1 MKKQVMS
8 LGLVLVL
15 LPVTTVGH
23 TRADVFAYGDA
34 ISLRSVV
41 MHDLAEMKEQSHT
54 SHAPGEAGNHVRAER
69 ANEWQRSEHVVLGE
83 QAVSAQASTL
93 EMIEANRAWREAGV
107 KGEGMLISV
116 IDTGVN
122 PRHPDLPPP
131 HDKRLAVQKSGS
143 PQKVIPG
150 FNWADRNQT
159 TEDVA
164 ESQHGIHVAGI
175 IAANGKVKGVAPESQ
190 IMSQKVFSNYQ
201 GEVPG
206 LSESILFAINDSIA
220 KKADVINL
228 SLGSSAGYVDESNVE
243 QMAVKKAV
251 DNGVIVV
258 AAAGNDSYFGS
269 DKVRAQNPDVAMIG
283 SPGLSPDALS
293 VASVNATTLAGNS
306 FSVQGVPGLERVVY
320 LPGHVESGSA
330 LNPIASLV
338 KPYPLV
344 YMGKGKKEDY
354 NVSVKEKIVL
364 LERGDTSFDEKLRL
378 AKEAGAVGAI
388 IYNNEPGP
396 LIISAE
402 HLKQIPAVAVLKQ
415 MGEQLAQAVKKG
427 KKVTVAFNGEYAQ
440 NPMPYPDGGTI
451 SGFSSW
457 GPTPDL
463 QFKPEISAPGGG
475 ILSLVRD
482 SEYAVKSGTSMATPH
497 VAGGMALLK
506 QAYQKQGRNLQGRAL
521 VETLK
526 AAAMN
531 TAEPIL
537 DPRVSVAASDK
548 AKVKKYPYSPRVQ
561 GAGLMQIA
569 KAIQTPAV
577 VVDAKG
583 KAGVSLG
590 EIGNTTTFSLFVD
603 NKFGKKPI
611 TYQLHDEFGVMTD
624 LRKDGL
630 NMLTATALEGAQL
643 RFSAPKVTVEPGKR
657 AEVKVTLAIPQGAA
671 RNQFAEGFISFAP
684 DDKSLPALRVPY
696 FGFFGDWDEPR
707 IMDQPVWEAGSQE
720 KRTGVKTSWYHDKR
734 NDKWRYRDYLGVT
747 GVKEDGTVQIDP
759 GQIAFSPNGDGH
771 YDIAAPSITFL
782 RNARQVVVEVTDQSG
797 KPIRALVRDEKV
809 SKYDQSKLGT
819 PYYYTEREAWSWDGK
834 IFSPQKG
841 SYVQAPDGAY
851 QFLIKAKID
860 GRDAN
865 WQTMTLP
872 IRVDTKPPVLNAS
885 LSGNKVQWS
894 SRDKDVQGYLLY
906 VNGKKVGGPYSPKI
920 TSTIINQPEKKISVV
935 AFDYAGNISVANI
948 NGKSDTVPPFVEFPD
963 DLFSYLKISKQPDV
977 ALRGKV
983 TGEELLDR
991 VRLSINKT
999 PVKLEAD
1006 GSFETILRLQEG
1018 LNYVVYST
1026 ADMYG
1031 NTRQFT
1037 QRVIVDTSPPML
1049 QLQNDG
1055 TEDIQF
1061 DPATKTML
1069 LPIRFLYRDQTYKGQ
1084 ASVNGQI
1091 VANFEEDQLEI
1102 PVHKN
1107 LTNILP
1113 MKQGENR
1120 VLIEGKDGAGNQ
1132 STLLLY
1138 AYVDASAGT
1147 VVLSQ
1152 GEQRLNY
1159 RARTIAAPTIKLM
1172 NNQVEGQEGELLPI
1186 EGKVTGAGPVS
1197 LRITYGDHHV
1207 PVDVNDRGGFRL
1219 VLDRIEEGKQKLTIV
1234 ATDSLGREA
1243 RAEMNVIGKK
1253 KQ

>member
-34 ISLRSVV
+34 ISLHNVV
-41 MHDLAEMKEQSHT
+41 MRDLAEMKEQSHT
-54 SHAPGEAGNHVRAER
+54 SHATGEAEKRARAEW
-69 ANEWQRSEHVVLGE
+69 ANEWQRSEHVVMGE
-83 QAVSAQASTL
+83 KAATAPSSTL
-93 EMIEANRAWREAGV
+93 EMIEAKRAWQEAGV

-122 PRHPDLPPP
+122 PQHPDLPPP
-131 HDKRLAVQKSGS
+131 RDKRLAVQKSGS
-143 PQKVIPG
+143 AQKVIPG

-190 IMSQKVFSNYQ
+190 ILSQKVFSNYQ

-228 SLGSSAGYVDESNVE
+228 SLGSAAGYVDESNIE

-283 SPGLSPDALS
+283 SPGLSPDAFS
-293 VASVNATTLAGNS
+293 VASVNATTLAGHS

-364 LERGDTSFDEKLRL
+364 LERGDTTFDEKLRL

-427 KKVTVAFNGEYAQ
+427 KKVTVTFDGEYAQ

-463 QFKPEISAPGGG
+463 QFKPEIAAPGGG

-537 DPRVSVAASDK
+537 DPRVGEAASDK
-548 AKVKKYPYSPRVQ
+548 AKEKKYPYSPRVQ
-561 GAGLMQIA
+561 GAGLLQIA

-577 VVDAKG
+577 VVDGKG

-611 TYQLHDEFGVMTD
+611 TYQLQDEFGVMTD

-630 NMLTATALEGAQL
+630 NMLTATALTGAQL
-643 RFSAPKVTVEPGKR
+643 RFSAPKVTVAPGKR
-657 AEVKVTLAIPQGAA
+657 AEVKVTLTIPQGAT

-684 DDKSLPALRVPY
+684 EDKSLPVLRVPY

-707 IMDQPVWEAGSQE
+707 IMDQPLWEAGSQE
-720 KRTGVKTSWYHDKR
+720 KRTGVKTTWYHDKR
-734 NDKWRYRDYLGVT
+734 NDKWRYRDYLGVN

-771 YDIAAPSITFL
+771 YDVAAPSITFL

-797 KPIRALVRDEKV
+797 KPVRTLVRDEKV

-851 QFLIKAKID
+851 QFVIKAKID

-872 IRVDTKPPVLNAS
+872 IRVDTKPPVITAS

-906 VNGKKVGGPYSPKI
+906 VNGKKAGGPYSPKI
-920 TSTIINQPEKKISVV
+920 TSTIINQPEKKMSVV

-948 NGKSDTVPPFVEFPD
+948 NGKSDTIPPFVEFPD
-963 DLFSYLKISKQPDV
+963 DLFSYLKISRQPDV

-999 PVKLEAD
+999 PVKLETD

-1018 LNYVVYST
+1018 LNYVLYS
-1026 ADMYG
+1026 ASDMYG

-1037 QRVIVDTSPPML
+1037 QRIIVDTTPPML

-1055 TEDIQF
+1055 TEDIQY

-1069 LPIRFLYRDQTYKGQ
+1069 VPIRFQYRDQTYKGQ

-1102 PVHKN
+1102 PVLKN
-1107 LTNILP
+1107 LTHILP

-1159 RARTIAAPTIKLM
+1159 RARPIAAPTIKLV
-1172 NNQVEGQEGELLPI
+1172 NKQVEGREGEALPI
-1186 EGKVTGAGPVS
+1186 EGKVTGAGPIS
-1197 LRITYGDHHV
+1197 LRITYGEKMV
-1207 PVDVNDRGGFRL
+1207 PADVNDRGGFRL
-1219 VLDRIEEGKQKLTIV
+1219 VLDRIEEGKQKLTVV

-1243 RAEMNVIGKK
+1243 RAEVNVIGKK
-1253 KQ
+1253 RQ

>member
-23 TRADVFAYGDA
+23 TRADVSAYGDA
-34 ISLRSVV
+34 ISLHNVV
-41 MHDLAEMKEQSHT
+41 MRDLAEMKEQSHT
-54 SHAPGEAGNHVRAER
+54 SHATGEAENRVRAEW
-69 ANEWQRSEHVVLGE
+69 ANEWQRSEHVVMGE
-83 QAVSAQASTL
+83 KAATAPSSTL
-93 EMIEANRAWREAGV
+93 EMIEAKRAWQEAGV

-122 PRHPDLPPP
+122 PQHPDLPPP
-131 HDKRLAVQKSGS
+131 RDKRLAVQKSGS
-143 PQKVIPG
+143 AQKVIPG

-190 IMSQKVFSNYQ
+190 ILSQKVFSNYQ

-228 SLGSSAGYVDESNVE
+228 SLGSAAGYVDESNIE

-283 SPGLSPDALS
+283 SPGLSPDAFS
-293 VASVNATTLAGNS
+293 VASVNATTLAGHS

-320 LPGHVESGSA
+320 LPGHVEGGSA

-364 LERGDTSFDEKLRL
+364 LERGDTTFDEKLRL

-427 KKVTVAFNGEYAQ
+427 KKVTVTFDGEYAQ

-463 QFKPEISAPGGG
+463 QFKPEIAAPGGG

-537 DPRVSVAASDK
+537 DPRVSEAASDK
-548 AKVKKYPYSPRVQ
+548 AKGKKYPYSPRVQ
-561 GAGLMQIA
+561 GAGLLQIA

-577 VVDAKG
+577 VVDGKG

-611 TYQLHDEFGVMTD
+611 TYQLQDEFGVMTD

-630 NMLTATALEGAQL
+630 NMLTATALTGAQL
-643 RFSAPKVTVEPGKR
+643 RFSAPKVTVAPGKR
-657 AEVKVTLAIPQGAA
+657 AEVKVTLTIPQGAT

-684 DDKSLPALRVPY
+684 EDKSLPVLRVPY

-707 IMDQPVWEAGSQE
+707 IMDQPLWEAGSQE
-720 KRTGVKTSWYHDKR
+720 KRTGVKTTWYHDKR

-771 YDIAAPSITFL
+771 YDVAAPSITFL

-797 KPIRALVRDEKV
+797 KPVRTLVRDEKV

-851 QFLIKAKID
+851 QFVIKAKID

-872 IRVDTKPPVLNAS
+872 IRVDTKPPVITVS

-906 VNGKKVGGPYSPKI
+906 VNGKKAGGPYSPKI
-920 TSTIINQPEKKISVV
+920 TSTIINQPEKKMSVV

-948 NGKSDTVPPFVEFPD
+948 NGKSDTIPPFVEFPD
-963 DLFSYLKISKQPDV
+963 DLFSYLKISRQPDV

-999 PVKLEAD
+999 PVKLETD

-1018 LNYVVYST
+1018 LNYVVYS
-1026 ADMYG
+1026 ASDMYG

-1037 QRVIVDTSPPML
+1037 QRIIVDTTPPML

-1055 TEDIQF
+1055 TEDIQY

-1069 LPIRFLYRDQTYKGQ
+1069 VPIRFQYRDQTYKGQ

-1091 VANFEEDQLEI
+1091 VTNFEEDQLEI
-1102 PVHKN
+1102 PVLKN
-1107 LTNILP
+1107 LTHILP

-1159 RARTIAAPTIKLM
+1159 RARPIAAPTIKLV
-1172 NNQVEGQEGELLPI
+1172 NKQVEGREGEALPI
-1186 EGKVTGAGPVS
+1186 EGKVTGAGPIS
-1197 LRITYGDHHV
+1197 LRITYGEKMV
-1207 PVDVNDRGGFRL
+1207 PADVNDRGGFRL
-1219 VLDRIEEGKQKLTIV
+1219 VLDRIEEGKQKLTVV

-1243 RAEMNVIGKK
+1243 RAEVNVIGKK
-1253 KQ
+1253 RQ

>member
-23 TRADVFAYGDA
+23 TRADVSAYGDA
-34 ISLRSVV
+34 ISLHNVV
-41 MHDLAEMKEQSHT
+41 MRDLAEMKEQSHT
-54 SHAPGEAGNHVRAER
+54 SQVTGEAENHTRTEW
-69 ANEWQRSEHVVLGE
+69 ANEWQRSEHVVMGE
-83 QAVSAQASTL
+83 KAATAPSSTL
-93 EMIEANRAWREAGV
+93 EMIEAKRAWQEAGV

-122 PRHPDLPPP
+122 PQHPDLPPP
-131 HDKRLAVQKSGS
+131 RDKRLAVQKSGS
-143 PQKVIPG
+143 AQKVIPG

-190 IMSQKVFSNYQ
+190 ILSQKVFSNYQ

-228 SLGSSAGYVDESNVE
+228 SLGSSAGYVDESNIE

-283 SPGLSPDALS
+283 SPGLSPDAFS
-293 VASVNATTLAGNS
+293 VASVNATTLAGHS

-364 LERGDTSFDEKLRL
+364 LERGDTTFDEKLRL

-427 KKVTVAFNGEYAQ
+427 KKVTVTFDGEYAQ

-463 QFKPEISAPGGG
+463 QFKPEIAAPGGG

-506 QAYQKQGRNLQGRAL
+506 QAYQKQGRKLQGRAL

-537 DPRVSVAASDK
+537 DPRVSEAASDK
-548 AKVKKYPYSPRVQ
+548 AKGKKYPYSPRVQ

-577 VVDAKG
+577 VVDGKG

-611 TYQLHDEFGVMTD
+611 TYQLQDEFGVMTD

-630 NMLTATALEGAQL
+630 NMLTATALTGAQL
-643 RFSAPKVTVEPGKR
+643 RFSAPKVTVAPGKR
-657 AEVKVTLAIPQGAA
+657 AEVKVTLTIPQGAT

-684 DDKSLPALRVPY
+684 EDTSLPVLRVPY

-707 IMDQPVWEAGSQE
+707 IMDQPLWEAGSQE
-720 KRTGVKTSWYHDKR
+720 KRTGVKTTWYHDKR

-771 YDIAAPSITFL
+771 YDVAAPSITFL

-797 KPIRALVRDEKV
+797 KPVRTLVRDEKV

-851 QFLIKAKID
+851 QFVIKAKID

-872 IRVDTKPPVLNAS
+872 IRVDTKPPVITAS

-906 VNGKKVGGPYSPKI
+906 VNGKKAGGPYSPKI
-920 TSTIINQPEKKISVV
+920 TSTIINQPEKKMSVV

-948 NGKSDTVPPFVEFPD
+948 NGKSDTIPPFVEFPD
-963 DLFSYLKISKQPDV
+963 DLFSYLKISRQPDV

-999 PVKLEAD
+999 PVKLETD

-1018 LNYVVYST
+1018 LNYVVYS
-1026 ADMYG
+1026 ASDMYG

-1037 QRVIVDTSPPML
+1037 QRIIVDTTPPML

-1055 TEDIQF
+1055 TEDIQY

-1069 LPIRFLYRDQTYKGQ
+1069 VPIRFQYRDQTYKGQ

-1091 VANFEEDQLEI
+1091 VTNFEEDQLEI
-1102 PVHKN
+1102 PVLKN
-1107 LTNILP
+1107 LTHILP

-1159 RARTIAAPTIKLM
+1159 RARPIAAPTIKLV
-1172 NNQVEGQEGELLPI
+1172 NKQVEGREGEALPI
-1186 EGKVTGAGPVS
+1186 EGKVTGAGPIS
-1197 LRITYGDHHV
+1197 LRITYGEKMV
-1207 PVDVNDRGGFRL
+1207 PADVNDRGGFRL
-1219 VLDRIEEGKQKLTIV
+1219 VLDRIEEGKQKLTVV

-1243 RAEMNVIGKK
+1243 RAEVNVIGKK
-1253 KQ
+1253 RQ